1 VSAEVRKSPYTF
13 TIHLTDW
20 GFRVFGSHDELGD
33 MSLLEIHEHNPPITE
48 QQFGALWD
56 LLDENIYSRASDAKR
71 AVREWLKV
79 AGPHDPTPT
88 QWDAAA
94 TLALK

>member
-1 VSAEVRKSPYTF
+1 MSAEVRRHPYTF

-20 GFRVFGSHDELGD
+20 GFRVFGSHAELGD

-56 LLDENIYSRASDAKR
+56 LLDENIYPRASDAKR
-71 AVREWLKV
+71 AAREWLKSL
-79 AGPHDPTPT
+79 APPDHAPT

-94 TLALK
+94 PKVAP